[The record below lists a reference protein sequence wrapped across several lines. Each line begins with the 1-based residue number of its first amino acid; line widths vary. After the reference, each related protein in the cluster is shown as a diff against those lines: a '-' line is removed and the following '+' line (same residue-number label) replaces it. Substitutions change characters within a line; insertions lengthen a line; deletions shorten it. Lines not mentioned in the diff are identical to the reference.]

1 MRADERRLLNSSP
14 SVQMDR
20 NNCRSPRVQVWCCHV
35 FNLAANI
42 QKDFENDAF
51 QAEKD
56 MIDSFF
62 LG

>member
-1 MRADERRLLNSSP
+1 
-14 SVQMDR
+14 MDR
-20 NNCRSPRVQVWCCHV
+20 NNCRSPRVQVWCYYV

-42 QKDFENDAF
+42 RKDFENDAF